1 MNANLYHVT
10 KFPLYLSFTVHY
22 FYTKISG
29 FTQFFIPKN
38 SFLLFLCAHFLLR
51 EILGLNLTF
60 AVRRI
65 REAWTIYYLLAGA
78 VVTESFSYKKIQEKE
93 TNKQHKHH
101 ILSFCHL
108 NLCSLL
114 HRLWL
119 FIAITFLDGPKSC
132 SSFPWNTDLNVG
144 WMKTLGK
151 FILLLVFR
159 LESVLVCVSVS
170 SLFNTEQ
177 ARRSRPS

>member
-1 MNANLYHVT
+1 MVLRNFLSLRIVFCCFHVLIFYCERFLAWIWRLPFAVYV
-10 KFPLYLSFTVHY
+10 KLELS
-22 FYTKISG
+22 I
-29 FTQFFIPKN
+29 IC
-38 SFLLFLCAHFLLR
+38 LLARSWPNHFL
-51 EILGLNLTF
+51 T
-60 AVRRI
+60 
-65 REAWTIYYLLAGA
+65 
-78 VVTESFSYKKIQEKE
+78 KKIQEKE